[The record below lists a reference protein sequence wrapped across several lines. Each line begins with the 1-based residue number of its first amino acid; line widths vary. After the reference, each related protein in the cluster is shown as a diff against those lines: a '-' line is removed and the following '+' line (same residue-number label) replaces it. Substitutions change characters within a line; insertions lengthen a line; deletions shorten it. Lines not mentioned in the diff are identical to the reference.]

1 MYTVLRFGGRGV
13 TKRSWNENLQKYSLL
28 ISLYLS
34 FRLFLRMQELAT
46 RCTDFNEYCYRGR
59 GSVKIRRHI
68 RLGQNEAKLSD
79 PWHKYRPA
87 ILYMSCANSL
97 NMYQI
102 PKYVFWV
109 KTLKTKLIKFCVQ
122 YAFVH
127 KPERFRYV
135 SHYTRVSDC
144 ADIVTLRIHFITSV
158 CL

>member
-1 MYTVLRFGGRGV
+1 VYTVLRFGGRGV

-79 PWHKYRPA
+79 P
-87 ILYMSCANSL
+87 
-97 NMYQI
+97 
-102 PKYVFWV
+102 
-109 KTLKTKLIKFCVQ
+109 
-122 YAFVH
+122 
-127 KPERFRYV
+127 
-135 SHYTRVSDC
+135 
-144 ADIVTLRIHFITSV
+144 
-158 CL
+158 

>member
-1 MYTVLRFGGRGV
+1 
-13 TKRSWNENLQKYSLL
+13 
-28 ISLYLS
+28 
-34 FRLFLRMQELAT
+34 
-46 RCTDFNEYCYRGR
+46 
-59 GSVKIRRHI
+59 
-68 RLGQNEAKLSD
+68 
-79 PWHKYRPA
+79 
-87 ILYMSCANSL
+87 MSCANSL